1 MSKESLV
8 IIKKTG
14 RRDGF
19 DRGKIEYAA
28 QCARHRLGKQ
38 FSDDE
43 VDEIV
48 EKVLKSI
55 EKDGEMEIPVSKM
68 HGYVEAAIRDI
79 DPECADQYKAYRNYK
94 VDMKEIMAE
103 AMAESEELSYGADHS
118 NANSDSDLI
127 STKRSL
133 KYKAYNKGVYKRFF
147 LNEEERQAVS
157 DGYIY
162 VHDIGDRL
170 DTMNCCLFDMGAVLH
185 GGFDMENMHYN
196 EPNSVSAALNVI
208 CDVMQMAG
216 SQQYGGFTV
225 PEIDTIL
232 EPYCEKS
239 YKTYCDE
246 YACIMAEAGG
256 KNDPELRKSYAL
268 RKIKRDLQQGF
279 QSMEYNLN
287 TVASSRGDFIFTTI
301 TFGLDERPLAQ
312 MVSETILEVR
322 AAGQG
327 KKGHK
332 VPAIFPKLSF
342 LYDEDLHGEGG
353 KLEGLFKKAIYCS
366 SRAQYPDYLSLT
378 GDGYKCEIY
387 KKYKNGV
394 PRWYLGDDNKVKED
408 PNWVDNV
415 ISGMGC
421 RAYLSV
427 YYERGG
433 FKPAD
438 ENDKPV
444 FTGRWNGGAISM
456 NVPMILRKA
465 QVEGKDFFEVL
476 EYYLQL
482 ARGIHKRTKKYL
494 SKIKASSNP
503 LCWTQGGH
511 HWGHLQPDD
520 PIEPLLDYVTF
531 SYGYVGL
538 NEAQMLYNGKTL
550 NEDDDFAYSVLK
562 YINDFANSHKEEDH
576 ILWAIYGTPAESV
589 AYTQRDQFVKKY
601 GIVGDVGKRAYW
613 TNSFHSPVWEEV
625 NHFDKMDREYRFFH
639 ISNGGHIIYTRIPTS
654 ENLEG
659 IAEEVRYAMKKGF
672 YFGVNQAKSYCGEPE
687 CGYEWDDDKQDYCPH
702 CGSENITSISR
713 VCGYLSLTRAA
724 SNNPRQ
730 RTRMAEGK
738 LAEIRER
745 KVM

>member
-1 MSKESLV
+1 MSEDSLV
-8 IIKKTG
+8 IVKKTG
-14 RRDGF
+14 KRDFF
-19 DRGKIEYAA
+19 DRDKIEYAA

-38 FSDDE
+38 FSE
-43 VDEIV
+43 EEMDEIIK
-48 EKVLKSI
+48 KVLSAI
-55 EKDGEMEIPVSKM
+55 EKDGELEVPVLKM
-68 HGYVEAAIRDI
+68 HGYVEAAIREM

-94 VDMKEIMAE
+94 VDMKEIMEQTMAE
-103 AMAESEELSYGADHS
+103 AEELSYGADHS
-118 NANSDSDLI
+118 NANADSDLV

-133 KYKAYNKGVYKRFF
+133 EYKAYKKGVYKRFF
-147 LNEEERQAVS
+147 LNEEEREAVS

-170 DTMNCCLFDMGAVLH
+170 STMNCCLCDMGAILQ

-196 EPNSVSAALNVI
+196 EPKTVAAAISVI
-208 CDVMQMAG
+208 CDVAQMSG
-216 SQQYGGFTV
+216 SQQYGGYTI

-232 EPYCEKS
+232 EPYCLKS
-239 YKTYCDE
+239 YRVYVDE
-246 YACIMAEAGG
+246 YKQTMALAGAQYSPRLAH
-256 KNDPELRKSYAL
+256 DYAEK
-268 RKIKRDLQQGF
+268 RIKRDLEQGF
-279 QSMEYNLN
+279 QAMEYNFN
-287 TVASSRGDFIFTTI
+287 TVASSRGDFIFTTL
-301 TFGLDERPLAQ
+301 TFGLDERPFAQ

-327 KKGHK
+327 AKGHK
-332 VPAIFPKLSF
+332 IPAVFPKLVF
-342 LYDEDLHGEGG
+342 LYDEDKHSEG
-353 KLEGLFKKAIYCS
+353 KPMHDLFKKAIYCS
-366 SRAQYPDYLSLT
+366 SKAQYPDYLSLT
-378 GDGYKCEIY
+378 GDGYKCDIY
-387 KKYKNGV
+387 KSLRNGEH
-394 PRWYLGDDNKVKED
+394 RWIYDFDNSVIQNPK
-408 PNWVDNV
+408 WVDNV
-415 ISGMGC
+415 ISPMGC
-421 RAYLSV
+421 RAYLSA

-438 ENDKPV
+438 EDDKPV

-465 QVEGKDFFEVL
+465 QVEGKDFFELL

-482 ARGIHKRTKKYL
+482 ARGIHKRTKKFL
-494 SKIKASSNP
+494 GKLKASNNP
-503 LCWTQGGH
+503 LMWTQGGH
-511 HWGHLQPDD
+511 HWGHLKPDD

-550 NEDDDFAYSVLK
+550 NEDDDFAFSVLN
-562 YINDFANSHKEEDH
+562 YINEFANKHKEEDH

-589 AYTQRDQFVKKY
+589 AYTQRDQFVRKY
-601 GIVGDVGKRAYW
+601 GVVGEVGKRAYW

-639 ISNGGHIIYTRIPTS
+639 KSNGGHIIYTRIPTS
-654 ENLEG
+654 ENLEA
-659 IAEEVRYAMKKGF
+659 IATEVEYAMKKGF

-687 CGYEWDDDKQDYCPH
+687 CGYEWDDDKQDACPR

-713 VCGYLSLTRAA
+713 VCGYLSMTRAA
-724 SNNPRQ
+724 SENPRQ

>member
-1 MSKESLV
+1 MSEDSLV

-14 RRDGF
+14 KRDGF
-19 DRGKIEYAA
+19 DREKIEYAA

-38 FSDDE
+38 FSEDE
-43 VDEIV
+43 MDEIV
-48 EKVLKSI
+48 KKVLESI
-55 EKDGEMEIPVSKM
+55 ENDGETEIPVVKM
-68 HGYVEAAIRDI
+68 HGYVEAAIREI
-79 DPECADQYKAYRNYK
+79 DPDCADQYKAYRNYK
-94 VDMKEIMAE
+94 VDMQEIMAE

-133 KYKAYNKGVYKRFF
+133 KYKAYNKGIYKRFF
-147 LNEEERQAVS
+147 LNDEERQAVS

-170 DTMNCCLFDMGAVLH
+170 DTANCCLFDMGTVLQ

-196 EPNSVSAALNVI
+196 EPNSVAAAINVI

-246 YACIMAEAGG
+246 YARIMAEAGA

-301 TFGLDERPLAQ
+301 TFGLDDRPLAK
-312 MVSETILEVR
+312 MVSETVLEVR

-327 KKGHK
+327 KAGHK

-342 LYDEDLHGEGG
+342 LYDEELFEEGG
-353 KLEGLFKKAIYCS
+353 KLEDLFKKAIYCS

-378 GDGYKCEIY
+378 GDGYKCDIY

-394 PRWYLGDDNKVKED
+394 HRWYLGEDGKVQED

-427 YYERGG
+427 YYEKGG

-465 QVEGKDFFEVL
+465 QVEGKDFFELL

-482 ARGIHKRTKKYL
+482 ARGIHKRTKRFL

-601 GIVGDVGKRAYW
+601 GIVGEVGKRAYW

-659 IAEEVRYAMKKGF
+659 IAEEVRYAMQKGF

-687 CGYEWDDDKQDYCPH
+687 CGYEWDDDKQDCCPR

>member
-1 MSKESLV
+1 MSPEDITV
-8 IIKKTG
+8 VKKTG
-14 RRDGF
+14 KKAAF
-19 DRGKIEYAA
+19 DREKIIYAV
-28 QCARHRLGKQ
+28 QSARHRLGKQ
-38 FSDDE
+38 FNE
-43 VDEIV
+43 NELDEIINN
-48 EKVLKSI
+48 VLERVAS
-55 EKDGEMEIPVSKM
+55 EGAHEIPVVDM
-68 HGYVEAAIRDI
+68 HRHVEAALREL

-94 VDMKEIMAE
+94 IDMKEIMAD

-133 KYKAYNKGVYKRFF
+133 KYKAYNKGIYKRFF
-147 LNEEERQAVS
+147 LNDEERAAVS

-170 DTMNCCLFDMGAVLH
+170 DTMNCQLCDMGAILQ

-196 EPNSVSAALNVI
+196 EPNGVSAALNVI

-239 YKTYCDE
+239 YNRYLRE
-246 YACIMAEAGG
+246 YNVLMIEAGAPA
-256 KNDPELRKSYAL
+256 DPKKAEKYAL
-268 RKIKRDLQQGF
+268 KRLKRDLSQGF
-279 QSMEYNLN
+279 QAMEYNLN

-301 TFGLDERPLAQ
+301 TFGLDERPLAK

-322 AAGQG
+322 AEGQG

-332 VPAIFPKLSF
+332 IPAVFPKLVF
-342 LYDEDLHGEGG
+342 LYDEEKHGPKGE
-353 KLEGLFKKAIYCS
+353 LEDLFKKAIYCS

-378 GDGYKCEIY
+378 GDGYKCDIY

-394 PRWYLGDDNKVKED
+394 HRWYLGEDNRVKED
-408 PNWVDNV
+408 PKWVDNV
-415 ISGMGC
+415 ISPMGC
-421 RAYLSV
+421 RAYLSA
-427 YYERGG
+427 YYEKGG
-433 FKPAD
+433 YKPAD
-438 ENDKPV
+438 ENDKLV

-465 QVEGKDFFEVL
+465 QVEGKDFFELL

-482 ARGIHKRTKKYL
+482 ARGIHKRTKKFL

-550 NEDDDFAYSVLK
+550 NQDDDFAYSVLK
-562 YINDFANSHKEEDH
+562 YINDFANAHKEEDH

-589 AYTQRDQFVKKY
+589 AYTQRDQFVRKH

-625 NHFDKMDREYRFFH
+625 NHFDKMAREYRFFH

-659 IAEEVRYAMKKGF
+659 IAEEVRHAMKLGF

-687 CGYEWDDDKQDYCPH
+687 CGYEWDDDKQDRCPR